1 MSSQNDCSACY
12 TYIQIFSEKLLTNLA
27 WKSII
32 VNESRY
38 YPIDGCLSEYKFYVI
53 ASAKAI
59 TSFLRLFSAS
69 QQKSSEGYENHC
81 KLEHVRICNAHNTTS
96 STQN

>member
-1 MSSQNDCSACY
+1 MSRHSDCSACY
-12 TYIQIFSEKLLTNLA
+12 PYIQIFSEKLLTNLA

-32 VNESRY
+32 VNESRS

-59 TSFLRLFSAS
+59 TIFFTLIFRKPAEEQRRL
-69 QQKSSEGYENHC
+69 
-81 KLEHVRICNAHNTTS
+81 
-96 STQN
+96 